1 MEEIAHHTGL
11 RSVTVERSEAEH
23 SATGERSRR
32 RLLPAARRLLAVVVC
47 ALAALCTSPTLA
59 HADSTASPGGAGRT
73 TDCAAGELCFW
84 SSPGFQGERVS
95 HELLGLTTEECTPLP
110 QGTEGGSLVNRT
122 GRPVTVYQ
130 SEVCDTTGDFST
142 YPSGSWVP
150 EAPYT
155 VRAFTMW
162 ER

>member
-1 MEEIAHHTGL
+1 MA
-11 RSVTVERSEAEH
+11 
-23 SATGERSRR
+23 
-32 RLLPAARRLLAVVVC
+32 RLLVVIVWTTATLFALPGAARAGSPPAAE
-47 ALAALCTSPTLA
+47 
-59 HADSTASPGGAGRT
+59 
-73 TDCAAGELCFW
+73 CAAGELCLW
-84 SSPGFQGERVS
+84 PRADYGGPRTH

-110 QGTEGGSLVNRT
+110 KGTTAGSLVNRT

-130 SEVCDTTGDFST
+130 SAVCDTTGDFST

-155 VRAFTMW
+155 VRAFTLW